1 MESRLRKKYKYKKVF
16 YYWIDQEELLM
27 IFSFQWSI
35 QNVSMIEVQLKQFLH
50 LHLAC
55 NEIK

>member
-1 MESRLRKKYKYKKVF
+1 MEPRLRKKYKYKKVF

-35 QNVSMIEVQLKQFLH
+35 QNVSMIEVQLKRFLH